1 MKLLMSNYSDREL
14 PLFDVTHSKGKD
26 ICHYSHL
33 KRSYTGEVN
42 DFFRIDIF
50 ILRWNFAF
58 TLVYNERRVT
68 PIAAKAIHKSK
79 MKLLNRR

>member
-1 MKLLMSNYSDREL
+1 MKLIITNYCDTEL

-26 ICHYSHL
+26 VCHYSHL
-33 KRSYTGEVN
+33 KRSFTGEVN
-42 DFFRIDIF
+42 DFFLIDLF

-58 TLVYNERRVT
+58 TLVYNERKVS
-68 PIAAKAIHKSK
+68 PIEAKNIHRSK